1 MTKVLLFR
9 WQKSKNPGDWRR
21 GDLEEEVECADINDD
36 DVHYDG
42 NLKIDCFE
50 NFNVIGLLLIFTSQ
64 ETTVC
69 Q

>member
-42 NLKIDCFE
+42 NLKKDLRI
-50 NFNVIGLLLIFTSQ
+50 SM
-64 ETTVC
+64 
-69 Q
+69 